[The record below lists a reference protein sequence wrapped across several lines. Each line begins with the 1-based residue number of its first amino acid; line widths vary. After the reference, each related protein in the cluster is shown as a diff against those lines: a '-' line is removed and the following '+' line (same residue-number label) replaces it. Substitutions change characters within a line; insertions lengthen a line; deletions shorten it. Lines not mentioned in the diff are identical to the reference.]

1 MPLNIHYNSTKKLF
15 SEKRGCHMEFSYF
28 LPVNIQFGWNKV
40 DSVADYVA
48 SYGKKALIVTG
59 RTSAKKSGLY
69 DRVVAKLETAH
80 IDYVLFDQVDA
91 NPLTTTA
98 LAGAALA
105 KSESCDVVI
114 AIGGGSIMD
123 CAKGIAFMA
132 VNEGDINDYIFNRK
146 SSDNALPL
154 IVIPTTCGTGSEGNG
169 FGVLTNPE
177 TGDKKSLRCNAI
189 VPKVSIVDP
198 AVMGTMPPHVL
209 ASVGFDALC
218 HNIEAYTSKTAQP
231 FTDALSY
238 YAVTLLAQYLVPLYK
253 HVKAVANGKPEVLNE
268 KQLTKAW
275 ESVTLASTIG
285 GMVINTAG
293 VTLAHGMEHPASGLK
308 DITHG
313 VDLAVIEP
321 AVVEYTWSANPD
333 KFGAL
338 ARIFNHG
345 DGSELGEALRFIV
358 HDLDLTTNLTELG
371 FTKEDIPWLVD
382 NVYVVATGNIANTV
396 AEISREDI
404 EELYKKM
411 F

>member
-1 MPLNIHYNSTKKLF
+1 
-15 SEKRGCHMEFSYF
+15 MEFSYF

-40 DSVADYVA
+40 DSVADFVTP
-48 SYGKKALIVTG
+48 YGKKALIVTG

-69 DRVVAKLETAH
+69 DRVVAKLEAAH
-80 IDYVLFDQVDA
+80 IDHVLFDQVDA

-98 LAGAALA
+98 LEGAALA

-146 SSDNALPL
+146 TSDNALPL

-198 AVMGTMPPHVL
+198 GVMGTMPPHVL

-238 YAVTLLAQYLVPLYK
+238 YGVTLLAQYLVPLYK
-253 HVKAVANGKPEVLNE
+253 HVKAVANGKPEVLRE

-275 ESVTLASTIG
+275 EAVTLASTIG

-313 VDLAVIEP
+313 VGLAVIEP

-396 AEISREDI
+396 AEIRRKDI
-404 EELYKKM
+404 EVLYKKM

>member
-1 MPLNIHYNSTKKLF
+1 
-15 SEKRGCHMEFSYF
+15 MEFSYF

-40 DSVADYVA
+40 DSVAEFAVP
-48 SYGKKALIVTG
+48 YGKKALIVTG

-69 DRVVAKLETAH
+69 DRVVAKLDAAH
-80 IDYVLFDQVDA
+80 INHVLFDQVDA

-98 LAGAALA
+98 LDGAALA
-105 KSESCDVVI
+105 KSESCDMVI

-132 VNEGDINDYIFNRK
+132 VNDGDINDYIFNRK
-146 SSDNALPL
+146 TSDNALPL

-189 VPKVSIVDP
+189 VSKVSIVDP

-231 FTDALSY
+231 FTDALAH

-253 HVKAVANGKPEVLNE
+253 HVKAIANGQEPVLNE
-268 KQLTKAW
+268 KQLIKAW

-293 VTLAHGMEHPASGLK
+293 VTLGHGMEHPASGLK

-313 VDLAVIEP
+313 VGLAVIEP
-321 AVVEYTWSANPD
+321 VVVEYTWSANSE
-333 KFGAL
+333 KFNAL

-345 DGSELGEALRFIV
+345 DGSELGEALRLMV
-358 HDLDLTTNLTELG
+358 HELDLTTNLTELG
-371 FTKEDIPWLVD
+371 FTKKDIPWLVD
-382 NVYVVATGNIANTV
+382 NVYVVAAGNIANTV
-396 AEISREDI
+396 AEVSRNDI
-404 EELYKKM
+404 EVLYKKM

>member
-1 MPLNIHYNSTKKLF
+1 
-15 SEKRGCHMEFSYF
+15 MEFSYF

-40 DSVADYVA
+40 DNIADFA
-48 SYGKKALIVTG
+48 APYGKKALIVTG

-98 LAGAALA
+98 LEGAALA
-105 KSESCDVVI
+105 KSESCDMVI

-146 SSDNALPL
+146 TSDNALPL

-313 VDLAVIEP
+313 VGLAVIEP
-321 AVVEYTWSANPD
+321 VVVEYTWSANPD

-371 FTKEDIPWLVD
+371 FTKKDIPWLVD

-396 AEISREDI
+396 AEINRKDI

>member
-1 MPLNIHYNSTKKLF
+1 
-15 SEKRGCHMEFSYF
+15 MEFSYF

-40 DSVADYVA
+40 DSVADFVKP
-48 SYGKKALIVTG
+48 YGKKVLIVTG

-69 DRVVAKLETAH
+69 DRVVTKLDNAQINH
-80 IDYVLFDQVDA
+80 VLFDEVDA

-98 LAGAALA
+98 IKGSELA
-105 KSESCDVVI
+105 KANGCEAIV

-132 VNEGDINDYIFNRK
+132 VNDGDINDYIFNRK
-146 SSDNALPL
+146 TSDNALPL

-198 AVMGTMPPHVL
+198 AVMGTMPSHVL

-218 HNIEAYTSKTAQP
+218 HNVEAYTSKTAQP

-253 HVKAVANGKPEVLNE
+253 HVKAITNGKPIVLNE

-313 VDLAVIEP
+313 VGLAVIEP
-321 AVVEYTWSANPD
+321 VVVEYTWSANPD

-345 DGSELGEALRFIV
+345 DGSELGEALRSIV

-371 FTKEDIPWLVD
+371 FTKKDIPWLVD

-396 AEISREDI
+396 AKISREDI
-404 EELYKKM
+404 EVLYKKM

>member
-1 MPLNIHYNSTKKLF
+1 
-15 SEKRGCHMEFSYF
+15 MEFSYF

-40 DSVADYVA
+40 DNVAEFSA
-48 SYGKKALIVTG
+48 PYGKKALIVTG

-69 DRVVAKLETAH
+69 DRVVANLDAAH
-80 IDYVLFDQVDA
+80 IGHVLFDQVDA

-98 LAGAALA
+98 LDGAALA
-105 KSESCDVVI
+105 KSESCDMVI

-146 SSDNALPL
+146 VSDNALPL

-198 AVMGTMPPHVL
+198 AVMGTMPSHVL

-231 FTDALSY
+231 FTDALAH

-253 HVKAVANGKPEVLNE
+253 HVKATAEGKPAVLNE
-268 KQLTKAW
+268 IQLTKAW

-313 VDLAVIEP
+313 IGLAVIEP
-321 AVVEYTWSANPD
+321 VAVEYTWSANPD
-333 KFGAL
+333 KFGVL

-345 DGSELGEALRFIV
+345 DGSELGEALRLVV

-371 FTKEDIPWLVD
+371 FTKKDIPWLVE

-396 AEISREDI
+396 AEINRKDI
-404 EELYKKM
+404 EVLYKKM

>member
-1 MPLNIHYNSTKKLF
+1 
-15 SEKRGCHMEFSYF
+15 MEFSYF

-40 DSVADYVA
+40 DSVADFVA
-48 SYGKKALIVTG
+48 PYGKKALIVTG
-59 RTSAKKSGLY
+59 RTSAKRSGLY

-80 IDYVLFDQVDA
+80 IDHVLFDQVDA

-98 LAGAALA
+98 LEGAALA

-123 CAKGIAFMA
+123 CAKGIAFMV
-132 VNEGDINDYIFNRK
+132 VNDGDINDYIFNRK
-146 SSDNALPL
+146 TSDNALPL

-253 HVKAVANGKPEVLNE
+253 HVKAVANGKPEVLSE
-268 KQLTKAW
+268 KQLIKAW

-313 VDLAVIEP
+313 VGLAVIEP
-321 AVVEYTWSANPD
+321 VVVEYTWSANPD

-371 FTKEDIPWLVD
+371 FTKKDIPWLVD

-396 AEISREDI
+396 AEINRKDI
-404 EELYKKM
+404 EMLYKKM

>member
-48 SYGKKALIVTG
+48 PYGKKALIVIG

-69 DRVVAKLETAH
+69 DRVVVKLETAH

-313 VDLAVIEP
+313 VGLAVIEP

>member
-1 MPLNIHYNSTKKLF
+1 
-15 SEKRGCHMEFSYF
+15 MEFSYF

-40 DSVADYVA
+40 DGVAEFA
-48 SYGKKALIVTG
+48 APYGKKALIVTG
-59 RTSAKKSGLY
+59 RSSAKKSGLY
-69 DRVVAKLETAH
+69 DRVVAKLDAAH
-80 IDYVLFDQVDA
+80 IDHVLFDQVDA

-98 LAGAALA
+98 LDGAALA
-105 KSESCDVVI
+105 KSESCDMVI

-123 CAKGIAFMA
+123 CAKGIVFMA
-132 VNEGDINDYIFNRK
+132 VNDGNINDYIFNRK
-146 SSDNALPL
+146 TSDNALPL

-231 FTDALSY
+231 FTDALAH

-253 HVKAVANGKPEVLNE
+253 HVKATVEGKPSILNE

-293 VTLAHGMEHPASGLK
+293 VTLGHGMEHPASGLK

-313 VDLAVIEP
+313 VGLAVIEP
-321 AVVEYTWSANPD
+321 VVVEYTWSANPE
-333 KFGAL
+333 KFNAL

-345 DGSELGEALRFIV
+345 DGSELGEALRLVV
-358 HDLDLTTNLTELG
+358 HELDLTTNLTELG
-371 FTKEDIPWLVD
+371 FTKKDIPWLVD
-382 NVYVVATGNIANTV
+382 NVYVVAAGNIANTV
-396 AEISREDI
+396 AEVSRNDI
-404 EELYKKM
+404 EVLYKKM
-411 F
+411 L

>member
-1 MPLNIHYNSTKKLF
+1 
-15 SEKRGCHMEFSYF
+15 MEFSYF

-48 SYGKKALIVTG
+48 SYGKKALIATG

-80 IDYVLFDQVDA
+80 IDHVLFDQVDA

-98 LAGAALA
+98 LEGAALA
-105 KSESCDVVI
+105 KSENCDMVI

-123 CAKGIAFMA
+123 CAKGIAFIA
-132 VNEGDINDYIFNRK
+132 VNDGDINDYIFNRK

-198 AVMGTMPPHVL
+198 GVMGTMPPHVL

-275 ESVTLASTIG
+275 ESVSLASTIG

-313 VDLAVIEP
+313 VGLAVIEP

>member
-1 MPLNIHYNSTKKLF
+1 MPLNIHYNNTKKWF

-40 DSVADYVA
+40 DSVADFVKP
-48 SYGKKALIVTG
+48 YGKKVLIVTG

-69 DRVVAKLETAH
+69 DRVVTKLDNAQINH
-80 IDYVLFDQVDA
+80 VLFDEVDA

-98 LAGAALA
+98 IKGSELA
-105 KSESCDVVI
+105 KANGCEAIV

-132 VNEGDINDYIFNRK
+132 VNDGDINDYIFNRK
-146 SSDNALPL
+146 TSDNALPL

-198 AVMGTMPPHVL
+198 AVMGTMPSHVL

-218 HNIEAYTSKTAQP
+218 HNVEAYTSKTAQP

-253 HVKAVANGKPEVLNE
+253 HVKAVANGKPIVLNE

-285 GMVINTAG
+285 GMVINTVG

-313 VDLAVIEP
+313 VGLAVIEP
-321 AVVEYTWSANPD
+321 VVVEYTWSANPD

-345 DGSELGEALRFIV
+345 DGSELGEALRSIV

-371 FTKEDIPWLVD
+371 FTKKDIPWLVD

-396 AEISREDI
+396 AEVSRKDI
-404 EELYKKM
+404 EVLYKKM

>member
-1 MPLNIHYNSTKKLF
+1 
-15 SEKRGCHMEFSYF
+15 MEFSYF

-40 DSVADYVA
+40 DNVAEFA
-48 SYGKKALIVTG
+48 APYGKKVLIVTG
-59 RTSAKKSGLY
+59 RSSAKKSGLY
-69 DRVVAKLETAH
+69 DRVVAKLDAAH
-80 IDYVLFDQVDA
+80 IEHVLFDQVDA

-98 LAGAALA
+98 LDGAVLA
-105 KSESCDVVI
+105 KSENCDMVI

-146 SSDNALPL
+146 TSDNALPL

-231 FTDALSY
+231 FTDALAH

-253 HVKAVANGKPEVLNE
+253 HVKAIANNQEAVLNK

-293 VTLAHGMEHPASGLK
+293 VTLGHGMEHPASGLK

-313 VDLAVIEP
+313 VGLAVIEP
-321 AVVEYTWSANPD
+321 VVVEYTWSANPE
-333 KFGAL
+333 KFNSL

-345 DGSELGEALRFIV
+345 DGSELGEALRLVV
-358 HDLDLTTNLTELG
+358 HELDLTTNLTELG
-371 FTKEDIPWLVD
+371 FTKKDIPWLVD

-396 AEISREDI
+396 AEVSRNDI
-404 EELYKKM
+404 EVLYKKM
-411 F
+411 L

>member
-1 MPLNIHYNSTKKLF
+1 
-15 SEKRGCHMEFSYF
+15 MEFSYF

-40 DSVADYVA
+40 DNVAGFVA
-48 SYGKKALIVTG
+48 PYGKKALIVTG

-69 DRVVAKLETAH
+69 DRVVAKLDAAH
-80 IDYVLFDQVDA
+80 IGHVLFDQVDA

-98 LAGAALA
+98 LDGAALA
-105 KSESCDVVI
+105 KSESCDMVI

-146 SSDNALPL
+146 VSDNALPL

-198 AVMGTMPPHVL
+198 AVMGTMPSHVL

-231 FTDALSY
+231 FTDALAH

-253 HVKAVANGKPEVLNE
+253 HVKATAEGKPAVLNE
-268 KQLTKAW
+268 IQLTKAW

-313 VDLAVIEP
+313 IGLAVIEP
-321 AVVEYTWSANPD
+321 VAVEYTWSANPD
-333 KFGAL
+333 KFGVL

-345 DGSELGEALRFIV
+345 DGSELGEALRLVV

-371 FTKEDIPWLVD
+371 FTKKDIPWLVE

-396 AEISREDI
+396 AEINRKDI
-404 EELYKKM
+404 EVLYKKM

>member
-1 MPLNIHYNSTKKLF
+1 
-15 SEKRGCHMEFSYF
+15 MEFSYF

-40 DSVADYVA
+40 DNVAEFVA
-48 SYGKKALIVTG
+48 PYGKKALIVTG

-69 DRVVAKLETAH
+69 DRVVAKLDAAH
-80 IDYVLFDQVDA
+80 IGHVLFDQVDA

-98 LAGAALA
+98 LDGAALA
-105 KSESCDVVI
+105 KSESCDMVI

-146 SSDNALPL
+146 VSDNALPL

-198 AVMGTMPPHVL
+198 AVMGTMPSHVL

-231 FTDALSY
+231 FTDALAH

-253 HVKAVANGKPEVLNE
+253 HVKATAEGKPAVLNE
-268 KQLTKAW
+268 IQLTKAG

-308 DITHG
+308 NITHG
-313 VDLAVIEP
+313 VGLAVIEP
-321 AVVEYTWSANPD
+321 VAVEYTWSANPD
-333 KFGAL
+333 KFGVL

-345 DGSELGEALRFIV
+345 DGSELGEALRLVV

-371 FTKEDIPWLVD
+371 FTKKDIPWLVE

-396 AEISREDI
+396 AEINRKDI
-404 EELYKKM
+404 EVLYKKM

>member
-1 MPLNIHYNSTKKLF
+1 
-15 SEKRGCHMEFSYF
+15 MEFSYF

-40 DSVADYVA
+40 DNAADFAA

-98 LAGAALA
+98 LEGAALA
-105 KSESCDVVI
+105 KSESCDMVI

-132 VNEGDINDYIFNRK
+132 VNDGDINDYIFNRK
-146 SSDNALPL
+146 TSDNALPL

-231 FTDALSY
+231 FTDALAH

-253 HVKAVANGKPEVLNE
+253 HVKAIANSQEAVLNK

-293 VTLAHGMEHPASGLK
+293 VTLGHGMEHPASGLK

-313 VDLAVIEP
+313 VGLAVIEP
-321 AVVEYTWSANPD
+321 VVVEYTWSANPE
-333 KFGAL
+333 KFNSL

-345 DGSELGEALRFIV
+345 DGSELGEALRLIV

-371 FTKEDIPWLVD
+371 FTKKDIPWLVD
-382 NVYVVATGNIANTV
+382 NVYVVATGNIDNTV
-396 AEISREDI
+396 AEISRDDI
-404 EELYKKM
+404 EVLYKKM

>member
-1 MPLNIHYNSTKKLF
+1 
-15 SEKRGCHMEFSYF
+15 MEFSYF

-40 DSVADYVA
+40 DSVADFVA
-48 SYGKKALIVTG
+48 PYGKKALIVTG

-69 DRVVAKLETAH
+69 DRVVAKLEAAH
-80 IDYVLFDQVDA
+80 IDHVLFDQVDA

-98 LAGAALA
+98 LDGAAVA
-105 KSESCDVVI
+105 KTESCDVVI

-146 SSDNALPL
+146 TSDNALPL
-154 IVIPTTCGTGSEGNG
+154 VVIPTTCGTGSEGNG

-198 AVMGTMPPHVL
+198 GVMGTMPPHVL

-253 HVKAVANGKPEVLNE
+253 HVKAVANGKPEVLSE
-268 KQLTKAW
+268 KQLTKAG
-275 ESVTLASTIG
+275 EAVTLASTIG

-313 VDLAVIEP
+313 VGLAVIEP
-321 AVVEYTWSANPD
+321 VVVEYTWSANPD

-345 DGSELGEALRFIV
+345 DGSKLGEALRFIV

-371 FTKEDIPWLVD
+371 FTKKDIPWLVD

-396 AEISREDI
+396 AEISRKDI
-404 EELYKKM
+404 EALYKKM

>member
-1 MPLNIHYNSTKKLF
+1 
-15 SEKRGCHMEFSYF
+15 MEFSYF

-40 DSVADYVA
+40 DNVAEFVA
-48 SYGKKALIVTG
+48 PYGKKALIVTG

-69 DRVVAKLETAH
+69 DRVVAKLDAAH
-80 IDYVLFDQVDA
+80 IGHVLFDQVDA

-98 LAGAALA
+98 LDGAALA
-105 KSESCDVVI
+105 KSESCDMVI

-146 SSDNALPL
+146 VSDNALPL

-198 AVMGTMPPHVL
+198 AVMGTMPSHVL

-231 FTDALSY
+231 FTDALAH

-253 HVKAVANGKPEVLNE
+253 HVKATAEGKPAVLNE
-268 KQLTKAW
+268 IQLTKAW

-313 VDLAVIEP
+313 VGLAIIEP
-321 AVVEYTWSANPD
+321 VAVEYTWSANPD
-333 KFGAL
+333 KFGVL

-345 DGSELGEALRFIV
+345 DGSELGEALRLVV

-371 FTKEDIPWLVD
+371 FTKKDIPWLVE

-396 AEISREDI
+396 AEINRKDI
-404 EELYKKM
+404 EVLYKKM

>member
-1 MPLNIHYNSTKKLF
+1 
-15 SEKRGCHMEFSYF
+15 MEFSYF
-28 LPVNIQFGWNKV
+28 LPVHIQFGWDKV
-40 DSVADYVA
+40 DSVADFVKP
-48 SYGKKALIVTG
+48 YGNKALIVTG

-69 DRVVAKLETAH
+69 DRVTTKLDAAH
-80 IDYVLFDQVDA
+80 IEHVLFDQVDA

-98 LAGAALA
+98 LDGAALA
-105 KSESCDVVI
+105 KSESCDMVI

-146 SSDNALPL
+146 TSDKALPL

-198 AVMGTMPPHVL
+198 AVMGTMPSHIL

-231 FTDALSY
+231 FTDALAH

-253 HVKAVANGKPEVLNE
+253 HVKAMAEGKSAVLNE
-268 KQLTKAW
+268 TQLTKAW

-313 VDLAVIEP
+313 VGLAVIEP
-321 AVVEYTWSANPD
+321 VVVEYTWSANPD

-345 DGSELGEALRFIV
+345 DGSELGEALRLIV

-382 NVYVVATGNIANTV
+382 NVYVVATGNIANTMANV
-396 AEISREDI
+396 SREDI
-404 EELYKKM
+404 EMLYKKM

>member
-1 MPLNIHYNSTKKLF
+1 
-15 SEKRGCHMEFSYF
+15 MEFSYF

-40 DSVADYVA
+40 DNVAEFVA
-48 SYGKKALIVTG
+48 PYGKKALIVTG

-69 DRVVAKLETAH
+69 DRVVAKLDAAH
-80 IDYVLFDQVDA
+80 IGHVLFDQVDA

-98 LAGAALA
+98 LDGAALA
-105 KSESCDVVI
+105 KSESCDMVI

-146 SSDNALPL
+146 VSDNALPL

-177 TGDKKSLRCNAI
+177 TGDKKSLRCNTI

-198 AVMGTMPPHVL
+198 AVMGTMPSHVL

-231 FTDALSY
+231 FTDALAH

-253 HVKAVANGKPEVLNE
+253 HVKATAEGKPAVLNE
-268 KQLTKAW
+268 IQLTKAW

-293 VTLAHGMEHPASGLK
+293 VTLAHGMEHPASGFK

-313 VDLAVIEP
+313 IGLAVIEP
-321 AVVEYTWSANPD
+321 VAVEYTWSANPD
-333 KFGAL
+333 KFGVL

-345 DGSELGEALRFIV
+345 DGSELGEALRLVV

-371 FTKEDIPWLVD
+371 FTKKDIPWLVE

-396 AEISREDI
+396 AEINRKDI
-404 EELYKKM
+404 EVLYKKM

>member
-1 MPLNIHYNSTKKLF
+1 
-15 SEKRGCHMEFSYF
+15 MEFSYF

-40 DSVADYVA
+40 DNIADFA
-48 SYGKKALIVTG
+48 APYGKKALIVTG

-80 IDYVLFDQVDA
+80 IDHVLFDQVDA

-98 LAGAALA
+98 LEGAALA
-105 KSESCDVVI
+105 KSESCDMVI

-146 SSDNALPL
+146 TSDTALPL

-198 AVMGTMPPHVL
+198 AVMGTMLPHVL

-313 VDLAVIEP
+313 VGLAVIEP
-321 AVVEYTWSANPD
+321 VVVEYTWSANPD

-371 FTKEDIPWLVD
+371 FTKKDIPWLVD

-396 AEISREDI
+396 AEISRKDI
-404 EELYKKM
+404 EVLYKKM

>member
-1 MPLNIHYNSTKKLF
+1 
-15 SEKRGCHMEFSYF
+15 MEFSYF

-40 DSVADYVA
+40 DSVAEFA
-48 SYGKKALIVTG
+48 APYGKKALIVTG

-69 DRVVAKLETAH
+69 DRVVAKLDAAH
-80 IDYVLFDQVDA
+80 IGHVLFDQVDA

-98 LAGAALA
+98 LDGAALA
-105 KSESCDVVI
+105 KSENCDMVI

-146 SSDNALPL
+146 ISDNALPL

-231 FTDALSY
+231 FTDALAH

-253 HVKAVANGKPEVLNE
+253 HVKATAEGKPAVLNE
-268 KQLTKAW
+268 TQLTKAW

-313 VDLAVIEP
+313 VGLAIIEP
-321 AVVEYTWSANPD
+321 VAVEYTWSANPD

-345 DGSELGEALRFIV
+345 DGSKLGEALRLIV
-358 HDLDLTTNLTELG
+358 HDLDLTANLTELG
-371 FTKEDIPWLVD
+371 FTKKDIPWLVD

-404 EELYKKM
+404 EVLYKKM

>member
-1 MPLNIHYNSTKKLF
+1 
-15 SEKRGCHMEFSYF
+15 MEFSYF

-40 DSVADYVA
+40 DNIADFA
-48 SYGKKALIVTG
+48 APYGKKALIVTG
-59 RTSAKKSGLY
+59 RSSAKKSGLY
-69 DRVVAKLETAH
+69 DRVVAKLDAAH
-80 IDYVLFDQVDA
+80 IDHVLFDQVDA

-98 LAGAALA
+98 LDGAALA
-105 KSESCDVVI
+105 KSESCDMVI

-132 VNEGDINDYIFNRK
+132 VNDGDINDYIFNRK
-146 SSDNALPL
+146 VSDNALPL

-231 FTDALSY
+231 FTDALAH

-253 HVKAVANGKPEVLNE
+253 HVKATAEGKPAVLNE

-275 ESVTLASTIG
+275 EAVTLASTIG

-313 VDLAVIEP
+313 VGLAIIEP
-321 AVVEYTWSANPD
+321 VAVEYTWSANPD
-333 KFGAL
+333 KFDAL

-345 DGSELGEALRFIV
+345 DGSELGEALRLIV

-371 FTKEDIPWLVD
+371 FTKKDIPWLVD

-396 AEISREDI
+396 AEISRKDI
-404 EELYKKM
+404 EALYKKM

>member
-1 MPLNIHYNSTKKLF
+1 
-15 SEKRGCHMEFSYF
+15 MEFSYF
-28 LPVNIQFGWNKV
+28 LPVHIQFGWDKV
-40 DSVADYVA
+40 DSVADFVKP
-48 SYGKKALIVTG
+48 YGNKALIVTG

-69 DRVVAKLETAH
+69 DRVTAKLDAAH
-80 IDYVLFDQVDA
+80 IEHVLFDQVDA

-98 LAGAALA
+98 LDGAALA
-105 KSESCDVVI
+105 KSESCDMVI

-123 CAKGIAFMA
+123 CAKGIAFMS

-146 SSDNALPL
+146 TSDKALPL

-231 FTDALSY
+231 FTDALAH

-253 HVKAVANGKPEVLNE
+253 HVKVKAESKSAVLNE
-268 KQLTKAW
+268 TQLTKAW

-313 VDLAVIEP
+313 VGLAVIEP
-321 AVVEYTWSANPD
+321 VAVEYTWSANPD

-345 DGSELGEALRFIV
+345 DGSELGEALRLIV

-396 AEISREDI
+396 ADVSREDI
-404 EELYKKM
+404 EMLYKKM

>member
-1 MPLNIHYNSTKKLF
+1 
-15 SEKRGCHMEFSYF
+15 MEFSYF
-28 LPVNIQFGWNKV
+28 LPVHIQFGWDKV
-40 DSVADYVA
+40 DSVADFA
-48 SYGKKALIVTG
+48 KPYGNKALIVTG

-69 DRVVAKLETAH
+69 DRVTAKLDAAH
-80 IDYVLFDQVDA
+80 IEHVLFDQVDA

-98 LAGAALA
+98 LDGAALA
-105 KSESCDVVI
+105 KSESCDMVI

-123 CAKGIAFMA
+123 CAKGIAFMS
-132 VNEGDINDYIFNRK
+132 VNDGDINDYIFNRK
-146 SSDNALPL
+146 TSDKALPL

-231 FTDALSY
+231 FTDALAH

-253 HVKAVANGKPEVLNE
+253 HVKAMAEGKSAVLNE
-268 KQLTKAW
+268 TQLTKAW

-313 VDLAVIEP
+313 VGLAVIEP
-321 AVVEYTWSANPD
+321 VAVEYTWSANPD

-345 DGSELGEALRFIV
+345 DGSELGEALRLIV

-396 AEISREDI
+396 ADVSREDI
-404 EELYKKM
+404 EMLYKKM

>member
-1 MPLNIHYNSTKKLF
+1 
-15 SEKRGCHMEFSYF
+15 MEFSYF
-28 LPVNIQFGWNKV
+28 LPVSIQFGWNKV
-40 DSVADYVA
+40 DSVADFVA
-48 SYGKKALIVTG
+48 PYGKKALIVTG

-69 DRVVAKLETAH
+69 DRVVAKLEAAH
-80 IDYVLFDQVDA
+80 IDHVLFDQVDA

-98 LAGAALA
+98 LDGAAVA

-146 SSDNALPL
+146 TSDNALPL
-154 IVIPTTCGTGSEGNG
+154 VVIPTTCGTGSEGNG

-198 AVMGTMPPHVL
+198 GVMGTMPPHVL

-238 YAVTLLAQYLVPLYK
+238 YAVTLLVQYLVPLYK
-253 HVKAVANGKPEVLNE
+253 HVKAVANGKPEVLSE

-275 ESVTLASTIG
+275 EAVTLASTIG

-313 VDLAVIEP
+313 VGLAVIEP
-321 AVVEYTWSANPD
+321 VVVEYTWSANPD

-371 FTKEDIPWLVD
+371 FTKKDIPWLVD

-396 AEISREDI
+396 AEISRKDI
-404 EELYKKM
+404 EALYKKM

>member
-1 MPLNIHYNSTKKLF
+1 
-15 SEKRGCHMEFSYF
+15 MEFSYF
-28 LPVNIQFGWNKV
+28 LPVHIQFGWDKV
-40 DSVADYVA
+40 DSVADFA
-48 SYGKKALIVTG
+48 KPYGNKALIVTG

-69 DRVVAKLETAH
+69 DRVTAKLDAAH
-80 IDYVLFDQVDA
+80 IEHVLFDQVDA

-98 LAGAALA
+98 LDGAALA
-105 KSESCDVVI
+105 KSESCDMVI

-123 CAKGIAFMA
+123 CAKGIAFMS

-146 SSDNALPL
+146 TSDEALPL

-231 FTDALSY
+231 FTDALAH

-253 HVKAVANGKPEVLNE
+253 HVKAMAEGKSAVLNE
-268 KQLTKAW
+268 TQLTKAW

-313 VDLAVIEP
+313 VGLAVIEP
-321 AVVEYTWSANPD
+321 VAVEYTWSANPD

-345 DGSELGEALRFIV
+345 DGSELGEALRLIV

-371 FTKEDIPWLVD
+371 LTKKDIPWLVD
-382 NVYVVATGNIANTV
+382 NVYVVATGNIANTMADV
-396 AEISREDI
+396 SREDI
-404 EELYKKM
+404 EMLYKKM

>member
-1 MPLNIHYNSTKKLF
+1 
-15 SEKRGCHMEFSYF
+15 MEFSYF
-28 LPVNIQFGWNKV
+28 LPVHIQFGWDKV
-40 DSVADYVA
+40 DSVADFVKP
-48 SYGKKALIVTG
+48 YGNKALIVTG
-59 RTSAKKSGLY
+59 RISAKKSGLY
-69 DRVVAKLETAH
+69 DRVTAKLDAAH
-80 IDYVLFDQVDA
+80 IEHVLFDQVDA

-98 LAGAALA
+98 LDGATLA
-105 KSESCDVVI
+105 KSESCDMVI

-146 SSDNALPL
+146 TSDKALPL

-231 FTDALSY
+231 FTDALAH

-253 HVKAVANGKPEVLNE
+253 HVKAMAESKAAVLNE
-268 KQLTKAW
+268 TQLTKAW

-308 DITHG
+308 NITHG
-313 VDLAVIEP
+313 VGLAVIEP
-321 AVVEYTWSANPD
+321 VAVEYTWSANPD

-345 DGSELGEALRFIV
+345 DGSELGEALRLIV

-396 AEISREDI
+396 ADVSQEDI
-404 EELYKKM
+404 EMLYKKM

>member
-1 MPLNIHYNSTKKLF
+1 
-15 SEKRGCHMEFSYF
+15 MEFSYF

-40 DSVADYVA
+40 DSVAEFAVP
-48 SYGKKALIVTG
+48 YGKKALIVTG

-69 DRVVAKLETAH
+69 DRVVAKLDAAH
-80 IDYVLFDQVDA
+80 IEHVLFDQVDA

-98 LAGAALA
+98 LDGAALA
-105 KSESCDVVI
+105 KSKSCDMVI

-132 VNEGDINDYIFNRK
+132 VNDGNINDYIFNRK
-146 SSDNALPL
+146 TSDNALPL

-189 VPKVSIVDP
+189 VPKISIVDP

-231 FTDALSY
+231 FTDALAH

-253 HVKAVANGKPEVLNE
+253 HVKAIANGQEAVLNK

-293 VTLAHGMEHPASGLK
+293 VTLGHGMEHPASGLK

-313 VDLAVIEP
+313 VGLAVIEP
-321 AVVEYTWSANPD
+321 VVVEYTWSANPE
-333 KFGAL
+333 KFNSL

-345 DGSELGEALRFIV
+345 DGSELGEALRLIV

-371 FTKEDIPWLVD
+371 FTKKDIPWLVD

-396 AEISREDI
+396 AKISREDI
-404 EELYKKM
+404 EVLYKKM

>member
-1 MPLNIHYNSTKKLF
+1 
-15 SEKRGCHMEFSYF
+15 MEFSYF
-28 LPVNIQFGWNKV
+28 LPVHIQFGWDKV
-40 DSVADYVA
+40 DSVASFA
-48 SYGKKALIVTG
+48 KPYGNKALIVTG

-69 DRVVAKLETAH
+69 DRVTAKLDAAH
-80 IDYVLFDQVDA
+80 IEHVLFDQVDA

-98 LAGAALA
+98 LDGAALA
-105 KSESCDVVI
+105 KSESCDMVI

-132 VNEGDINDYIFNRK
+132 VNDGDINDYIFNRK
-146 SSDNALPL
+146 TSDNALPL

-189 VPKVSIVDP
+189 VSKVSIVDP

-231 FTDALSY
+231 FTDALAH
-238 YAVTLLAQYLVPLYK
+238 YAVILLAQYLVPLYK
-253 HVKAVANGKPEVLNE
+253 HVKAVANGKPEVLSE
-268 KQLTKAW
+268 KQLIKAW

-313 VDLAVIEP
+313 VGLAVIEP
-321 AVVEYTWSANPD
+321 VVVEYTWSANSD

-345 DGSELGEALRFIV
+345 DGSELGEALRSIV

-371 FTKEDIPWLVD
+371 FTKKNIPWLVD

-396 AEISREDI
+396 AEINRKDI
-404 EELYKKM
+404 EMLYKKM

>member
-1 MPLNIHYNSTKKLF
+1 
-15 SEKRGCHMEFSYF
+15 MEFSYF
-28 LPVNIQFGWNKV
+28 LPVHIQFGWDKV
-40 DSVADYVA
+40 DSVADFVKP
-48 SYGKKALIVTG
+48 YGNKALIVTG

-69 DRVVAKLETAH
+69 DRVTAKLDAAH
-80 IDYVLFDQVDA
+80 IEHVLFDQVDA

-98 LAGAALA
+98 LDGAALA
-105 KSESCDVVI
+105 KSESCDMVI

-123 CAKGIAFMA
+123 CAKGIAFMS

-146 SSDNALPL
+146 TSDKALPL

-231 FTDALSY
+231 FTDALAH

-253 HVKAVANGKPEVLNE
+253 HVKAKAESKSAVLNE
-268 KQLTKAW
+268 TQLTKAW

-285 GMVINTAG
+285 GMAINTAG

-313 VDLAVIEP
+313 VGLAVIEP
-321 AVVEYTWSANPD
+321 VAVEYTWSANPD

-345 DGSELGEALRFIV
+345 DGSELGEALRLIV

-371 FTKEDIPWLVD
+371 FTKKDIPWLVD
-382 NVYVVATGNIANTV
+382 NVYVVATGNIANTMADV
-396 AEISREDI
+396 SREDI
-404 EELYKKM
+404 EMLYKKM

>member
-1 MPLNIHYNSTKKLF
+1 
-15 SEKRGCHMEFSYF
+15 MEFSYF
-28 LPVNIQFGWNKV
+28 LPVHIQFGWDKV
-40 DSVADYVA
+40 DSVADFA
-48 SYGKKALIVTG
+48 KPYGNKALIVTG

-69 DRVVAKLETAH
+69 DRVTAKLDAAH
-80 IDYVLFDQVDA
+80 IEHVLFDQVDA

-98 LAGAALA
+98 LDGAALA
-105 KSESCDVVI
+105 KSESCDMVI

-146 SSDNALPL
+146 ISDKALPL

-218 HNIEAYTSKTAQP
+218 DNIEAYTSKTAQP
-231 FTDALSY
+231 FTDALAH

-253 HVKAVANGKPEVLNE
+253 HVKAMAEGKSTVLNE
-268 KQLTKAW
+268 TQLTKAW

-313 VDLAVIEP
+313 VGLAVIEP
-321 AVVEYTWSANPD
+321 VAVEYTWSANPD

-345 DGSELGEALRFIV
+345 DGSELGEALRLIV

-371 FTKEDIPWLVD
+371 LTKKDIPWLVD

-396 AEISREDI
+396 ADVSREDI
-404 EELYKKM
+404 EMLYKKM

>member
-1 MPLNIHYNSTKKLF
+1 
-15 SEKRGCHMEFSYF
+15 MEFSYF
-28 LPVNIQFGWNKV
+28 LPVHIQFGWDKV
-40 DSVADYVA
+40 DSVASFA
-48 SYGKKALIVTG
+48 KPYGNKALIVTG

-69 DRVVAKLETAH
+69 DRVTAKLDAAH
-80 IDYVLFDQVDA
+80 IEHVLFDQVDA

-98 LAGAALA
+98 LDGAALA
-105 KSESCDVVI
+105 KSESCDMVV

-146 SSDNALPL
+146 ISDKALPL

-231 FTDALSY
+231 FTDALAH

-253 HVKAVANGKPEVLNE
+253 HVKAMAESKTAVLNE
-268 KQLTKAW
+268 IQLTKAW

-313 VDLAVIEP
+313 VGLAVIEP
-321 AVVEYTWSANPD
+321 VAVEYTWSANPD

-345 DGSELGEALRFIV
+345 DGSELGEALRLIV

-382 NVYVVATGNIANTV
+382 NVYVVATGNIANTMANV
-396 AEISREDI
+396 SREDI
-404 EELYKKM
+404 EMLYKKM

>member
-1 MPLNIHYNSTKKLF
+1 
-15 SEKRGCHMEFSYF
+15 MEFSYF

-40 DSVADYVA
+40 DSVAEFA
-48 SYGKKALIVTG
+48 TPYGKKALIVTG

-69 DRVVAKLETAH
+69 DRVVAKLDAAH
-80 IDYVLFDQVDA
+80 IGHVLFDQVDA

-98 LAGAALA
+98 LDGAALA
-105 KSESCDVVI
+105 KSESCDMVI

-132 VNEGDINDYIFNRK
+132 VNEGDINDYIFNCK
-146 SSDNALPL
+146 VSDNALPL

-198 AVMGTMPPHVL
+198 AVMGTMPHHVL

-231 FTDALSY
+231 FTDALAH

-253 HVKAVANGKPEVLNE
+253 HVKAVADGKEPVLKE
-268 KQLTKAW
+268 EQLTKAW

-313 VDLAVIEP
+313 VGLAIIEP
-321 AVVEYTWSANPD
+321 VVVEYTWSANPD

-345 DGSELGEALRFIV
+345 DGSELGEALRLIV
-358 HDLDLTTNLTELG
+358 HELDLTTNLTELG
-371 FTKEDIPWLVD
+371 FTKKDIPWLVD
-382 NVYVVATGNIANTV
+382 NVYVVATGNIANTMADV
-396 AEISREDI
+396 SREDI
-404 EELYKKM
+404 EVLYKKM

>member
-1 MPLNIHYNSTKKLF
+1 
-15 SEKRGCHMEFSYF
+15 MEFSYF

-40 DSVADYVA
+40 DNIANFVAP
-48 SYGKKALIVTG
+48 YGKKALIITG
-59 RTSAKKSGLY
+59 RSSAKKSGLY
-69 DRVVAKLETAH
+69 DRVVAKLNAAH
-80 IDYVLFDQVDA
+80 IDHVLFDQVDA

-98 LAGAALA
+98 LDGAALA
-105 KSESCDVVI
+105 KSESCDMVI

-132 VNEGDINDYIFNRK
+132 VNDGDINDYIFNRK
-146 SSDNALPL
+146 VSDNALPL

-231 FTDALSY
+231 FTDALAH

-253 HVKAVANGKPEVLNE
+253 HVKATAEGKPAVLNE

-275 ESVTLASTIG
+275 EAVTLASTIG

-313 VDLAVIEP
+313 VGLAIIEP
-321 AVVEYTWSANPD
+321 VAVEYTWSANPD
-333 KFGAL
+333 KFDAL

-345 DGSELGEALRFIV
+345 DASELGEALRLIV

-371 FTKEDIPWLVD
+371 FTKKDIPWLVD

-396 AEISREDI
+396 AEISRKDI
-404 EELYKKM
+404 EALYKKM